1 MIVVIHSFYSL
12 AIDKLL
18 PKQVN
23 SKVCSGICLVHL
35 SWRTASGCLLVADTT
50 SSVTLWD
57 RENDLLSSLCSS
69 GYLPTYQGL
78 GLFPN
83 RRTPVDSEIP
93 LLTWASHF
101 SASHVQRPFPSC
113 TVKICPACP
122 HCCCWVPFYA
132 PLLWNF
138 GLRINLQSQ
147 PARGKRLTDKLP
159 QKAEE
164 SLTHPW
170 GAGSLKRVTPPVS
183 ELRRLKRGIFLCAVV
198 GCVPNVL
205 ERRRLWTVNDYDK
218 YEKQGFAESCL
229 LHSQYPRDILE

>member
-1 MIVVIHSFYSL
+1 MFTSPGEQ
-12 AIDKLL
+12 LL
-18 PKQVN
+18 GACWWQT
-23 SKVCSGICLVHL
+23 L
-35 SWRTASGCLLVADTT
+35 T

-69 GYLPTYQGL
+69 GFLPTYQGL

-132 PLLWNF
+132 PLLWNL

-170 GAGSLKRVTPPVS
+170 GAGSLKRVTPAVS

-198 GCVPNVL
+198 GCVSNIL

-229 LHSQYPRDILE
+229 LHSQYPRTSWNRKIGVSKREKIGRKEHQRHTKG